1 MSVGR
6 RAFCA
11 MMPAALGSA
20 LAAKPARAQGASGFP
35 NRPLRLVLS
44 FPAGGLADNL
54 ARALAPAISAA
65 LGQPLVVDPRP
76 GGSQVV
82 AAQAVARAAPD
93 GHTLLLASDAAYTLN
108 QHLFSKLPYDP
119 QRDLTP
125 VTLLAATVE
134 CLLVPA
140 SFPARSVAELV
151 ALAKSKPGV
160 LNYGS
165 FGPGSPPH
173 IEAEA
178 FRAATGIEIVHV
190 PFRGVAETVPALLAD
205 QIQILFA
212 SQAQALPHVR
222 AGTLRA
228 LAVLD
233 SARQPTLPEVPS
245 IAEAGFPGLVARS
258 WFGVA
263 ATAGTPEPAL
273 ERLSAAFSEAMAAPE
288 WKERFLDAQGLV
300 AVPGGRA
307 AFAAVLREEG
317 GRAAERL
324 RAMDLRLD

>member
-1 MSVGR
+1 MAAGR

-11 MMPAALGSA
+11 CIPALL
-20 LAAKPARAQGASGFP
+20 LAAAPARGQDFP
-35 NRPLRLVLS
+35 TRPIRLIVS

-54 ARALAPAISAA
+54 ARGLGPAFQAA
-65 LGQPLVVDPRP
+65 LGQPLVIDPRP

-93 GHTLLLASDAAYTLN
+93 GHTLLLASDAAFVLN
-108 QHLFSKLPYDP
+108 QHLCSKLPYDP
-119 QRDLTP
+119 VRELTP
-125 VTLLAATVE
+125 VSLLAATVE

-140 SFPARSVAELV
+140 SLPVRSVSELV
-151 ALAKSKPGV
+151 ALAKARPGM

-178 FRAATGIEIVHV
+178 FRAATGIDIVHV
-190 PFRGVAETVPALLAD
+190 PFRGVAETVPALLAG

-212 SQAQALPHVR
+212 SQAQALPQVR
-222 AGTLRA
+222 AGALRA

-233 SARQPTLPEVPS
+233 NARQPTLPDVPS
-245 IAEAGFPGLVARS
+245 IVEAGYPALLSRA

-263 ATAGTPEPAL
+263 APSGTPEAVL
-273 ERLSAAFSEAMAAPE
+273 DRLSTAFSDAIAAPA
-288 WKERFLDAQGLV
+288 WRERFVEAQGLV
-300 AVPGGRA
+300 AVPGGRE
-307 AFAAVLREEG
+307 AFAGVLREDG
-317 GRAAERL
+317 ARAAERL
-324 RAMDLRLD
+324 QAMQLRLD